1 MEVTAAVLTI
11 RQLTLAVILVPPE
24 LTHPVP
30 GAQLIADAVRIF
42 PTLPVMLVSPR
53 VGGFSHS
60 FAHFDVTALVGDIN
74 TDTIVWQHYTTDADD
89 ARPLPF

>member
-1 MEVTAAVLTI
+1 MEVTAAVITI
-11 RQLTLAVILVPPE
+11 RHLTLAMILVPPE

-53 VGGFSHS
+53 VGGFSRS
-60 FAHFDVTALVGDIN
+60 YAHFDVSGLVDDIN
-74 TDTIVWQHYTTDADD
+74 TDTIVWQHYATDADD
-89 ARPLPF
+89 ERPLPF